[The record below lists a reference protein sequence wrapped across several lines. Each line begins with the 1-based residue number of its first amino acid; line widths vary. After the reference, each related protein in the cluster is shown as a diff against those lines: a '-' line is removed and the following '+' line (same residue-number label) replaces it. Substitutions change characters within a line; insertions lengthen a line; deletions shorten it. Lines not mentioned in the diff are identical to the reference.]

1 MGLVAEAGWLP
12 KENQFRSVGSVSC
25 SASDRALM
33 LSGHKEEEAIEVSI
47 WKAQGDDGAGMDKWL
62 EPYHEA
68 MTESNPISL
77 PLLLDN
83 AIDAVLD
90 QIEDTFTRP
99 SGQLRDLTKTLNDV
113 RSRRKEVEST
123 SMRRKAA

>member
-1 MGLVAEAGWLP
+1 MEKW
-12 KENQFRSVGSVSC
+12 
-25 SASDRALM
+25 
-33 LSGHKEEEAIEVSI
+33 IE
-47 WKAQGDDGAGMDKWL
+47 L
-62 EPYHEA
+62 YHEA

-99 SGQLRDLTKTLNDV
+99 SGQLRDLTKALNDL
-113 RSRRKEVEST
+113 RSRRKEIEST
-123 SMRRKAA
+123 SMRRNAA